1 MANVPWLQECTQ
13 AELKHLPHSP
23 DHLTQGLSRLRA
35 SKWKRV
41 GPPLKLFPRDQD
53 EDKAWLTAQEKLKKK
68 KNQENIELQV
78 LGNKFVQLG
87 TLDSSGCRWDICGSV
102 WQVLGLE
109 GDF

>member
-68 KNQENIELQV
+68 KNTKKISSCRFWETNLFNLEHWTHRDA
-78 LGNKFVQLG
+78 GG
-87 TLDSSGCRWDICGSV
+87 TSVDLSGRC
-102 WQVLGLE
+102 
-109 GDF
+109 

>member
-68 KNQENIELQV
+68 KKPRKYRAAGSGKQICSTWNTGLIGMQV
-78 LGNKFVQLG
+78 GHL
-87 TLDSSGCRWDICGSV
+87 WICLAGV
-102 WQVLGLE
+102 RLRR
-109 GDF
+109 